1 MGYNKNMNTTKSTR
15 PLVRAVVDGRE
26 VFGMTLHGWK
36 AAREYA
42 ARQEAKGHTVELY
55 YAR

>member
-1 MGYNKNMNTTKSTR
+1 MNTDTR

-26 VFGMTLHGWK
+26 VFGMTIHGWK
-36 AAREYA
+36 NARAYQ
-42 ARQEAKGHTVELY
+42 ARLEAKGHTVELY